1 MKLLSILALLA
12 ALSACAYVPL
22 APTEANYTGGQYD
35 ENGQSANGFPY
46 NAPYGGGGGG
56 GLD

>member
-1 MKLLSILALLA
+1 MKRLSIRALLA

-22 APTEANYTGGQYD
+22 APTEANYTGGQYN

-46 NAPYGGGGGG
+46 NAPYGGGGG
-56 GLD
+56 LD